1 MMAKKKKCTPS
12 TDIEIVIASLQ
23 KEFGNEAI
31 YQLGGS
37 PMPEIKRI
45 SSGSLS
51 LDRALGGGYPE
62 GRIIEIYGPES
73 SGKSTLM
80 LHLIAEAQKAGG
92 LCAFVDAEHALDIVY
107 ANALGVDTDELII
120 SQPGCG
126 EEALR
131 ITEQLTRSEKVSV
144 IIIDSVAS
152 LVPKAELEG
161 EIGDNHVGRQSR
173 LMSQALR
180 TLASLAN
187 KTNTL
192 IAFTNQIRMKIGVMF
207 GNPET
212 TSGGNALKFY
222 ASQRLDIR
230 RIALNKDPKTGE
242 TFSIRSRVR
251 VIKNKVAPPFREAQ
265 FNINF
270 GTGIDRLD
278 EMIDL
283 GVEYE
288 LIEKS
293 GAWYIVNNQKIQGTR
308 NLVSYLQ
315 DHPEFALELNN
326 NIIEVLK
333 TGDICH

>member
-1 MMAKKKKCTPS
+1 MMPKKKKTS
-12 TDIEIVIASLQ
+12 ADIDVILASLQ

-31 YQLGGS
+31 FQLGGA
-37 PMPEIKRI
+37 PMPEIEKI

-51 LDRALGGGYPE
+51 LDRALGGGYPK

-80 LHLIAEAQKAGG
+80 LHLIAEAQRAGG
-92 LCAFVDAEHALDIVY
+92 LCAFVDAEHALDPVY
-107 ANALGVDTDELII
+107 ANSLGVDTDTLII
-120 SQPGCG
+120 SQPSSG

-144 IIIDSVAS
+144 IIVDSVAS
-152 LVPKAELEG
+152 LVPKAELDG
-161 EIGDNHVGRQSR
+161 EIGDSHVGRQSR

-180 TLASLAN
+180 TLTSLAN
-187 KTNTL
+187 KTNTI

-230 RIALNKDPKTGE
+230 RVAVNKDTGTGE
-242 TFSIRSRVR
+242 AFSIRSRVK
-251 VIKNKVAPPFREAQ
+251 VIKNKVAPPFRQAE

-270 GTGIDRLD
+270 GKGIDFID
-278 EMIDL
+278 ELIDF
-283 GVEYE
+283 GVEFN
-288 LIEKS
+288 LIQKS

-308 NLVSYLQ
+308 NLVSYLEDNPEIVQ
-315 DHPEFALELNN
+315 DLHQG
-326 NIIEVLK
+326 ILK
-333 TGDICH
+333 SLKAGEACH